1 MTPDRD
7 LPSQSGL
14 AVFADFSLLFARAAP
29 WGFVASFAAGAL
41 VLLAA

>member
-7 LPSQSGL
+7 PRSQSGL
-14 AVFADFSLLFARAAP
+14 AVFADFSLLFARAAL
-29 WGFVASFAAGAL
+29 WGLVASFAAGAL